1 MSHAGA
7 GGRRWRRALAVAT
20 CLVLLLAGGAF
31 YLTYRGWNEIHAPF
45 PLDGSHKTMS
55 FEVPVGQSAGQT
67 LELLEQEGA
76 LSNALLARLYLV
88 HFLDDPPLQAG
99 EYLIELPQTT
109 PELLGQLVE
118 GRVQLHRVTLV
129 EGLTLEETADHL
141 ESEGFGERDAFL
153 SAMNS
158 GDLIAD
164 LDPAAD
170 NLEGYLFPDTYSFP
184 RGASEAEIVRTLVRT
199 FRQRFAE
206 IQAELSKLAKRS
218 GGSGLRSLVTLA
230 SIVEKESGRADELA
244 TVAGVYQNR
253 LHIGMGLYADPTVIY
268 ALKLAGTWDGNL
280 TRAHLRL
287 DSPYNTYRY
296 PGLPPSPI
304 CSPGLASLRAAA
316 APATV
321 PFLYFVSRNDGSHVF
336 AATLAEHNRNVQKW
350 QRDYWRKR

>member
-45 PLDGSHKTMS
+45 PLDGSHKTLS
-55 FEVPVGQSAGQT
+55 FDVPVGQSAGQT

-141 ESEGFGERDAFL
+141 ESEGFG
-153 SAMNS
+153 
-158 GDLIAD
+158 
-164 LDPAAD
+164 
-170 NLEGYLFPDTYSFP
+170 
-184 RGASEAEIVRTLVRT
+184 
-199 FRQRFAE
+199 
-206 IQAELSKLAKRS
+206 
-218 GGSGLRSLVTLA
+218 
-230 SIVEKESGRADELA
+230 
-244 TVAGVYQNR
+244 
-253 LHIGMGLYADPTVIY
+253 
-268 ALKLAGTWDGNL
+268 
-280 TRAHLRL
+280 
-287 DSPYNTYRY
+287 
-296 PGLPPSPI
+296 
-304 CSPGLASLRAAA
+304 
-316 APATV
+316 
-321 PFLYFVSRNDGSHVF
+321 
-336 AATLAEHNRNVQKW
+336 
-350 QRDYWRKR
+350 